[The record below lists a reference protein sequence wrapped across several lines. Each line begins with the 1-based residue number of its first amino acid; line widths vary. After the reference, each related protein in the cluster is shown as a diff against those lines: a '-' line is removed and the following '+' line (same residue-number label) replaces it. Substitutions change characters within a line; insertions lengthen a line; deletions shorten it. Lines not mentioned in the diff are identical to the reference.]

1 MRPYEHAK
9 IAAGEERRQLT
20 LQLRSE
26 GRTFREIAAKLGVST
41 ARASQ
46 LYHRA
51 LELDRERQRPVAATV
66 TPQTPTDEL
75 PISERTVVALQYGN
89 YRILADLLPIGNGY
103 SGCSCCPISIGNAW
117 KKLSLWSQ
125 ASGDPPWWADPG

>member
-1 MRPYEHAK
+1 MCPYERAK

-20 LQLRSE
+20 VQLRSE
-26 GRTFREIAAKLGVST
+26 GRTFREIAAKLGVSP

-66 TPQTPTDEL
+66 TPQTPINEL
-75 PISERTVVALQYGN
+75 PVSERTVVALQYGN
-89 YRILADLLPIGNGY
+89 YRTLADLLPIDRERVQRLPMLPNFVRANLEEV
-103 SGCSCCPISIGNAW
+103 IA
-117 KKLSLWSQ
+117 LVASLR
-125 ASGDPPWWADPG
+125 